1 VAASAPARTPP
12 RLVAL
17 TPGRQAADVAT
28 LERGVAAA
36 LEAGLPGVLLREPAR
51 GDRELLALA
60 TALRARTAEHGAWLG
75 VHDRLHVA
83 LAVGADAVHLG
94 FRSLSPA
101 AARAALAGADG
112 VALGLSAHAGDDA
125 ERWAPADYL
134 VFGPVRATPKDPPV
148 APVGFEALAQAVRRA
163 AGVSDGPVSGP
174 VFGIGG
180 LEPCDVGPA
189 LDAGAA
195 GVFVLR
201 GVLAAPDPAA
211 AVRAYLG
218 ALAAAD
224 AGRGRGAAAR

>member
-134 VFGPVRATPKDPPV
+134 VFGPLRATPKDPPV
-148 APVGFEALAQAVRRA
+148 APVGFDALARAVQRA
-163 AGVSDGPVSGP
+163 AVPVS
-174 VFGIGG
+174 GIGG
-180 LEPCDVGPA
+180 LEPDDVDAVLG
-189 LDAGAA
+189 AGAA

-201 GVLAAPDPAA
+201 GVLAAPAPAA
-211 AVRAYLG
+211 AVRAYLARLSAVDP
-218 ALAAAD
+218 ALDPASGGPVAS
-224 AGRGRGAAAR
+224 AAR